1 MDSHISAASKI
12 RLTGH
17 VSWYVS
23 MILISLILA
32 CSISAEETSNANV
45 LIKAEVTQFLGG
57 EFRVDI
63 MVDSVSNL
71 YGIAFD
77 LHYDP
82 DTLELVDADPNQE
95 GIQPKFLE
103 GLLLN
108 NSGEDAT
115 IMKIALEDDIPG
127 KLVIG
132 LTRSGSVEGV
142 SSVDEVISVS
152 VFFRSKDVGAAEFLV
167 SNHGLRDAQNQV
179 IGDSKWDEI
188 AVNIEDYDWMGD
200 VNQSKSID
208 LEDVILV
215 LKALSRQPDDS
226 IFAGA
231 DINEDQ
237 KIGMEEA
244 INPLQK

>member
-1 MDSHISAASKI
+1 MNGHTATSKK
-12 RLTGH
+12 RPGLNRSWH
-17 VSWYVS
+17 VWVILLS
-23 MILISLILA
+23 MVLVYP
-32 CSISAEETSNANV
+32 ISAETTNTNV

-63 MVDSVSNL
+63 MVDSVTNL

-82 DTLELVDADPNQE
+82 DTLELVDANPNQE

-103 GLLLN
+103 GPLLN
-108 NSGEDAT
+108 NNGEDPT
-115 IMKIALEDDIPG
+115 IMKIALEDDVPG

-152 VFFRSKDVGAAEFLV
+152 VFFRSKDVGDAEFLV

-179 IGDSKWDEI
+179 IGDSRWDEI
-188 AVNIEDYDWMGD
+188 AVNIEDYDWTGD

-208 LEDVILV
+208 LEDVKLV
-215 LKALSRQPDDS
+215 LKILSKQPDDS
-226 IFAGA
+226 IYAGA
-231 DINEDQ
+231 DINEDDR
-237 KIGMEEA
+237 IGMEEA
-244 INPLQK
+244 IRAMQN